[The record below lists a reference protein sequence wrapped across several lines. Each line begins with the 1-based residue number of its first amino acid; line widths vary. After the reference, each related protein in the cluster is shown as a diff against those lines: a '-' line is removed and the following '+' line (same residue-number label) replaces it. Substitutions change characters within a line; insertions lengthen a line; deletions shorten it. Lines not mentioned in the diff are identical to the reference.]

1 MDQKPTSIAVFSTA
15 VQQVINGPRK
25 WRDIPDQNLRCDL
38 GPIQQLHHATGPEGS
53 RKGSG
58 ISVRAMRLTYAPF
71 RNRGEIRRHI

>member
-38 GPIQQLHHATGPEGS
+38 GPIQQLHHLPQDLKEAAKDQGS
-53 RKGSG
+53 VCVQCG
-58 ISVRAMRLTYAPF
+58 
-71 RNRGEIRRHI
+71 